1 MAFTFP
7 NTSCPKPFLD
17 LNDYPYKAGFERG
30 RFCGAFRPD
39 LTCCL
44 PCPLEYWSYSDEFSQ
59 NVDSAHWVNLP
70 AMVCQI
76 FLLLTFVVLPPE
88 KSHRHYL
95 SVGLCLALILLE
107 LGFIVPLAAK
117 PEMCADSITPQDLH
131 SDLSCGWSGALLE
144 LGAMAGVIW
153 ILLRSLWTH
162 LRVCYDIKHT
172 QIYVWASH
180 IIGWGV
186 PGIFL
191 AISLPVT
198 GVSYRLGTTC
208 IPNQQQSFVT
218 WFGWLIAFGCL
229 AALLQFG
236 TTAFCLFL
244 YARHF
249 WQNGS
254 RETEAYDVSTAGL
267 AAEGQR
273 RPSIRLGKRLAWRR
287 VQKVLFLQWRSIIL
301 SILVI
306 IETVF
311 FGAVYVAAARA
322 VEASRRPT
330 KRPDVLGV
338 GERTVIASFYMSAL
352 IGIFT
357 FLVMVR
363 RSMLVD
369 WYDIL
374 RHPRRIWRRDPS
386 NPGPQD
392 PTSKRSSGGGVRF
405 AETSPFAAIGTL
417 PEPEDS
423 IRRISM
429 PEAGDVTTRHEGVP
443 ASWIDEDDEQ
453 EKKTRG
459 GTHTGSGDH

>member
-1 MAFTFP
+1 
-7 NTSCPKPFLD
+7 
-17 LNDYPYKAGFERG
+17 
-30 RFCGAFRPD
+30 
-39 LTCCL
+39 
-44 PCPLEYWSYSDEFSQ
+44 
-59 NVDSAHWVNLP
+59 
-70 AMVCQI
+70 
-76 FLLLTFVVLPPE
+76 
-88 KSHRHYL
+88 
-95 SVGLCLALILLE
+95 
-107 LGFIVPLAAK
+107 
-117 PEMCADSITPQDLH
+117 MCADSITPHDLH

-172 QIYVWASH
+172 QNYVWASH
-180 IIGWGV
+180 LIGWGV

-208 IPNQQQSFVT
+208 IPNQHYSFVT
-218 WFGWLIAFGCL
+218 WFGWLIAFACL

-236 TTAFCLFL
+236 TTGFCLFL

-254 RETEAYDVSTAGL
+254 RETETYDVSTAGL

-287 VQKVLFLQWRSIIL
+287 VQKVLFLQWRSIVL
-301 SILVI
+301 SIFVI

-311 FGAVYVAAARA
+311 FGAVYVAAAKA
-322 VEASRRPT
+322 VDATRRPT
-330 KRPDVLGV
+330 KRPDVLRFLVCLIVNEGDKDACLQYTKSL
-338 GERTVIASFYMSAL
+338 GLRERTVIASFYMSAL

-363 RSMLVD
+363 RSMLIG
-369 WYDIL
+369 WYDLL
-374 RHPRRIWRRDPS
+374 RHPRRLWRRDS
-386 NPGPQD
+386 SKSGPQD
-392 PTSKRSSGGGVRF
+392 PTSKRSSGGSVRF

-423 IRRISM
+423 IRKMSM
-429 PEAGDVTTRHEGVP
+429 PKAGDVMTRHEGVP
-443 ASWIDEDDEQ
+443 ASWFDEDVDQ
-453 EKKTRG
+453 EKKTRDG
-459 GTHTGSGDH
+459 HHTESESH

>member
-70 AMVCQI
+70 AMVCQF
-76 FLLLTFVVLPPE
+76 FLLLTFIVLPPE

-117 PEMCADSITPQDLH
+117 PDVCADSITPHDLH
-131 SDLSCGWSGALLE
+131 SDPSCGWSGALLE

-172 QIYVWASH
+172 QNY
-180 IIGWGV
+180 
-186 PGIFL
+186 
-191 AISLPVT
+191 
-198 GVSYRLGTTC
+198 
-208 IPNQQQSFVT
+208 SFVT

-273 RPSIRLGKRLAWRR
+273 RPSIRLGKRLAWRT
-287 VQKVLFLQWRSIIL
+287 VQKVLFLQWRSIVL

-311 FGAVYVAAARA
+311 FGAV
-322 VEASRRPT
+322 
-330 KRPDVLGV
+330 D
-338 GERTVIASFYMSAL
+338 
-352 IGIFT
+352 
-357 FLVMVR
+357 
-363 RSMLVD
+363 
-369 WYDIL
+369 
-374 RHPRRIWRRDPS
+374 
-386 NPGPQD
+386 
-392 PTSKRSSGGGVRF
+392 
-405 AETSPFAAIGTL
+405 
-417 PEPEDS
+417 
-423 IRRISM
+423 
-429 PEAGDVTTRHEGVP
+429 
-443 ASWIDEDDEQ
+443 
-453 EKKTRG
+453 
-459 GTHTGSGDH
+459 